1 MNKAFLSHSSAQKDF
16 VRKVYK
22 LLGASRCVF
31 DECCFDNGKKIIDEI
46 LRGLQNTDLFILFV
60 SNESLDSDWVQ
71 QEIVLA
77 DMFMQK
83 HGLKQILPILID
95 PNIKPGAD
103 ERIPVWMKQFL
114 MKPIR
119 SPEMAKLKILNAL
132 RHLDMDTNPIYK
144 AKRNL
149 FVGRY
154 KEKEEL
160 EGILNLYVEPH
171 YNTICVS
178 GLEGIGRRTFLRK
191 FFEEKHM
198 LNTSNEPILISLN
211 NRSSIDNLILSLLK
225 YQKDVISSDDL
236 AVLDSK
242 SITEKTSI
250 LQNLFR
256 SLANENEYIFIIDDG
271 CVVRPTMEVSNWFV
285 KAIDIPENHDC
296 FYISVISRFRPS
308 HRFLSNHDD
317 FISISI
323 DALSIPEVR
332 NLFFGY
338 GKALGLSSSSK
349 YNEILSTL
357 NGIPSQVYYAV
368 EYIQRFGIDL
378 TLRNKGIILDY
389 GDKPVMSIIADI
401 KARGEESFSLLVLLS
416 KLQTTSYDMIY
427 NLVGNNDFVNQEL
440 EFFYVSG
447 VFSLFG
453 ENKEYI
459 EVHYSIADYIRRSRV
474 DIKPEYRQKLDESV
488 EDFVDRQATNVL
500 FTDLSQMYHDIRGA
514 IMAGK
519 EISSKYYLPSFTL
532 NAIAELYNNSQYNSV
547 INLIDK
553 MLLKSN
559 QYDENTIR
567 EYKYWLCMSL
577 ARNKDRRFEKE
588 VEYFYESADY
598 YFLKGFYWRLK
609 KDLRKAEEYLGDALK
624 LNSNHQRTKREI
636 VNVYIMN
643 ENYQEGLALA
653 KENFMR
659 KKTNPFHI
667 QAYFICLLHNN
678 EQNVESV
685 QEELSMLLELIQKS
699 LDKKAKSMY
708 TTMLG
713 EYIYYVQNN
722 PQKAIDLLENSVN
735 KYGNVFAFKA
745 LGEIYKKEGLKD
757 KYYALKVDMN
767 RRDLEQY

>member
-16 VRKVYK
+16 VRKVYN

-60 SNESLDSDWVQ
+60 SNESLNSDWVQ

-77 DMFMQK
+77 DMYMQK

-95 PNIKPGAD
+95 PNIKPGED
-103 ERIPVWMKQFL
+103 ERIPNWMKQYL
-114 MKPIR
+114 MKPIQ

-198 LNTSNEPILISLN
+198 LNTSNEPILLSLN

-323 DALSIPEVR
+323 DALSVPEVR

-378 TLRNKGIILDY
+378 TIRNKGIILDY

-500 FTDLSQMYHDIRGA
+500 FTDLSKMYHDIRGA

-685 QEELSMLLELIQKS
+685 QEELLMLLELIQKS

-708 TTMLG
+708 TTMFG

-722 PQKAIDLLENSVN
+722 PQKAIDVLENSVN
-735 KYGNVFAFKA
+735 KYGNIFAFKA

-757 KYYALKVDMN
+757 KYYTLKVDMN
-767 RRDLEQY
+767 KRNLEQY

>member
-16 VRKVYK
+16 VRKVYN

-60 SNESLDSDWVQ
+60 SNESLNSDWVQ

-77 DMFMQK
+77 DMYMQK

-95 PNIKPGAD
+95 PNIKPGED
-103 ERIPVWMKQFL
+103 ERIPNWMKQYL
-114 MKPIR
+114 MKPIQ

-198 LNTSNEPILISLN
+198 LNTSNEPILLSLN

-323 DALSIPEVR
+323 DALSVPEVR

-378 TLRNKGIILDY
+378 TIRNKGIILDY

-500 FTDLSQMYHDIRGA
+500 FTDLSKMYHDIRGA

-685 QEELSMLLELIQKS
+685 QEELLMLLELIQKS

-722 PQKAIDLLENSVN
+722 PQKAIDVLENSVN

-757 KYYALKVDMN
+757 KYYTLKVDMN
-767 RRDLEQY
+767 KRNLEQY

>member
-16 VRKVYK
+16 VRKVYN

-60 SNESLDSDWVQ
+60 SNESLNSDWVQ

-77 DMFMQK
+77 DMYMQK

-95 PNIKPGAD
+95 PNIKPGED
-103 ERIPVWMKQFL
+103 ERIPNWMKQYL
-114 MKPIR
+114 MKPIQ

-154 KEKEEL
+154 KEKEGL

-198 LNTSNEPILISLN
+198 LNTSNEPILLSLN

-323 DALSIPEVR
+323 DALSVPEVR

-378 TLRNKGIILDY
+378 TIRNKGIILDY

-500 FTDLSQMYHDIRGA
+500 FTDLSKMYHDIRGA

-685 QEELSMLLELIQKS
+685 QEELLMLLELIQKS

-708 TTMLG
+708 TTMFG

-722 PQKAIDLLENSVN
+722 PQKAIDVLENSVN

-757 KYYALKVDMN
+757 KYYTLKVDMN
-767 RRDLEQY
+767 KRNLEQY

>member
-198 LNTSNEPILISLN
+198 LNTSNEPILLSLN

-250 LQNLFR
+250 LKNLFR

-427 NLVGNNDFVNQEL
+427 NLVGNNVFVNQEL

>member
-1 MNKAFLSHSSAQKDF
+1 MNFYKA
-16 VRKVYK
+16 
-22 LLGASRCVF
+22 ASR
-31 DECCFDNGKKIIDEI
+31 
-46 LRGLQNTDLFILFV
+46 RR
-60 SNESLDSDWVQ
+60 
-71 QEIVLA
+71 
-77 DMFMQK
+77 
-83 HGLKQILPILID
+83 LP
-95 PNIKPGAD
+95 
-103 ERIPVWMKQFL
+103 
-114 MKPIR
+114 
-119 SPEMAKLKILNAL
+119 
-132 RHLDMDTNPIYK
+132 
-144 AKRNL
+144 
-149 FVGRY
+149 
-154 KEKEEL
+154 
-160 EGILNLYVEPH
+160 
-171 YNTICVS
+171 
-178 GLEGIGRRTFLRK
+178 
-191 FFEEKHM
+191 
-198 LNTSNEPILISLN
+198 
-211 NRSSIDNLILSLLK
+211 
-225 YQKDVISSDDL
+225 
-236 AVLDSK
+236 
-242 SITEKTSI
+242 
-250 LQNLFR
+250 
-256 SLANENEYIFIIDDG
+256 
-271 CVVRPTMEVSNWFV
+271 MEVSNWFV

-323 DALSIPEVR
+323 DALSVPEVR

-338 GKALGLSSSSK
+338 GKALGISSSSK

-368 EYIQRFGIDL
+368 EYIRRFGIDV

-401 KARGEESFSLLVLLS
+401 KERGEESFSLLVLLS

-427 NLVGNNDFVNQEL
+427 NLVGNTDFVNQEL

-474 DIKPEYRQKLDESV
+474 DIKPEYRQKLNDSV
-488 EDFVDRQATNVL
+488 EEFVDRQASNVL

-547 INLIDK
+547 INLVDK

-567 EYKYWLCMSL
+567 EYRYWLCMSL

-588 VEYFYESADY
+588 VQYFYESADY

-609 KDLRKAEEYLGDALK
+609 KDLRKAEEFLGEALK

-643 ENYQEGLALA
+643 ENYQEGLTLA

-685 QEELSMLLELIQKS
+685 QEELYMLLDLIQKS

-722 PQKAIDLLENSVN
+722 PLKAIEVLENSVN

-757 KYYALKVDMN
+757 KYHALKADMTK
-767 RRDLEQY
+767 RDLEQY

>member
-77 DMFMQK
+77 DVFMQK

-119 SPEMAKLKILNAL
+119 SPELAKLKILNAL

-308 HRFLSNHDD
+308 YRFLSNHDD

-368 EYIQRFGIDL
+368 EYIKRFGIDL

-735 KYGNVFAFKA
+735 KYGNVFAYKA

>member
-16 VRKVYK
+16 VRKVYN

-60 SNESLDSDWVQ
+60 SNESLNSDWVQ

-77 DMFMQK
+77 DMYMQK

-95 PNIKPGAD
+95 PNIKPGED
-103 ERIPVWMKQFL
+103 ERIPNWMKQYL
-114 MKPIR
+114 MKPIQ

-198 LNTSNEPILISLN
+198 LNTSNEPILLSLN

-323 DALSIPEVR
+323 DALSVPEVR

-378 TLRNKGIILDY
+378 TIRNKGIILDY

-500 FTDLSQMYHDIRGA
+500 FTDLSKMYHDIRGA

-685 QEELSMLLELIQKS
+685 QEELLMLLELIQKS

-708 TTMLG
+708 TTMFG

-722 PQKAIDLLENSVN
+722 PQKAIDVLENSVN

-757 KYYALKVDMN
+757 KYYTLKVDMN
-767 RRDLEQY
+767 KRNLEQY

>member
-1 MNKAFLSHSSAQKDF
+1 
-16 VRKVYK
+16 
-22 LLGASRCVF
+22 
-31 DECCFDNGKKIIDEI
+31 
-46 LRGLQNTDLFILFV
+46 
-60 SNESLDSDWVQ
+60 
-71 QEIVLA
+71 
-77 DMFMQK
+77 
-83 HGLKQILPILID
+83 
-95 PNIKPGAD
+95 
-103 ERIPVWMKQFL
+103 
-114 MKPIR
+114 
-119 SPEMAKLKILNAL
+119 
-132 RHLDMDTNPIYK
+132 
-144 AKRNL
+144 
-149 FVGRY
+149 
-154 KEKEEL
+154 
-160 EGILNLYVEPH
+160 
-171 YNTICVS
+171 
-178 GLEGIGRRTFLRK
+178 
-191 FFEEKHM
+191 
-198 LNTSNEPILISLN
+198 
-211 NRSSIDNLILSLLK
+211 
-225 YQKDVISSDDL
+225 
-236 AVLDSK
+236 
-242 SITEKTSI
+242 
-250 LQNLFR
+250 
-256 SLANENEYIFIIDDG
+256 
-271 CVVRPTMEVSNWFV
+271 MEVSNWFV

>member
-22 LLGASRCVF
+22 MLGASRCVF

-95 PNIKPGAD
+95 PKIKPGLD
-103 ERIPVWMKQFL
+103 DRIPNWMKQYL
-114 MKPIR
+114 MKPIQT
-119 SPEMAKLKILNAL
+119 PEMAKLKILSAL
-132 RHLDMDTNPIYK
+132 RHLDMETNSIYK

-149 FVGRY
+149 FIGRY

-171 YNTICVS
+171 YNAICVS
-178 GLEGIGRRTFLRK
+178 GLEGIGRRTFLKK
-191 FFEEKHM
+191 FFEEKHI
-198 LNTSNEPILISLN
+198 LNTSNEPILLSLN

-225 YQKDVISSDDL
+225 YKKDVISSDDL
-236 AVLDSK
+236 EELDSK
-242 SITEKTSI
+242 SITEKTTV
-250 LQNLFR
+250 LQNLFK

-323 DALSIPEVR
+323 DALSVPEVR

-338 GKALGLSSSSK
+338 GKALGISSSSK

-368 EYIQRFGIDL
+368 EYIRRFGIDV

-401 KARGEESFSLLVLLS
+401 KERGEESFSLLVLLS

-427 NLVGNNDFVNQEL
+427 NLVGNTDFVNQEL

-474 DIKPEYRQKLDESV
+474 DIKPEYRQKLNDSV
-488 EDFVDRQATNVL
+488 EEFVDRQASNIL

-547 INLIDK
+547 INLVDK

-567 EYKYWLCMSL
+567 EYRYWLCMSL

-588 VEYFYESADY
+588 VQYFYESADY

-609 KDLRKAEEYLGDALK
+609 KDLRKAEEFLGEALK

-643 ENYQEGLALA
+643 GNYQEGLTLA

-685 QEELSMLLELIQKS
+685 QEELYMLLDLIQKS

-722 PQKAIDLLENSVN
+722 PLKAIEVLENSVN

-757 KYYALKVDMN
+757 KYHALKADMTK
-767 RRDLEQY
+767 RDLEQY

>member
-225 YQKDVISSDDL
+225 YQKDFISSDDL

-308 HRFLSNHDD
+308 YRFLSNHDD

-368 EYIQRFGIDL
+368 EYIKRFGIDL

-735 KYGNVFAFKA
+735 KYGNVFAYKA

>member
-95 PNIKPGAD
+95 PKIKPGLD
-103 ERIPVWMKQFL
+103 DRIPNWMKKYL
-114 MKPIR
+114 MKPIQT
-119 SPEMAKLKILNAL
+119 PEMAKLKILSAL
-132 RHLDMDTNPIYK
+132 RHLDMETNSIYK
-144 AKRNL
+144 AKRNI

-171 YNTICVS
+171 YNAICVS

-191 FFEEKHM
+191 FFEEKHI
-198 LNTSNEPILISLN
+198 LNTSNEPILLSLN

-225 YQKDVISSDDL
+225 YKKDVISSDDL
-236 AVLDSK
+236 EELDSK
-242 SITEKTSI
+242 SITEKTTV
-250 LQNLFR
+250 LQNLFK

-323 DALSIPEVR
+323 DALSVPEVR

-338 GKALGLSSSSK
+338 GKALGISSSSK

-368 EYIQRFGIDL
+368 EYIRRFGIDV

-401 KARGEESFSLLVLLS
+401 KERGEESFSLLVLLS

-427 NLVGNNDFVNQEL
+427 NLVGNTDFVNQEL

-474 DIKPEYRQKLDESV
+474 DIKPEYRQKLNDSV
-488 EDFVDRQATNVL
+488 EEFVDRQASNVL

-547 INLIDK
+547 INLVDK

-567 EYKYWLCMSL
+567 EYRYWLCMSL

-588 VEYFYESADY
+588 VQYFYESADY

-609 KDLRKAEEYLGDALK
+609 KDLRKAEEFLGEALK

-643 ENYQEGLALA
+643 ENYQEGLTLA

-685 QEELSMLLELIQKS
+685 QEELYMLLDLIQKS

-722 PQKAIDLLENSVN
+722 PLKAIEVLENSVN

-757 KYYALKVDMN
+757 KYHALKADMTK
-767 RRDLEQY
+767 RDLEQY

>member
-285 KAIDIPENHDC
+285 KAIDILENHDC

>member
-77 DMFMQK
+77 DVFMQK

-308 HRFLSNHDD
+308 YRFLSNHDD

-368 EYIQRFGIDL
+368 EYIKRFGIDL

-735 KYGNVFAFKA
+735 KYGNVFAYKA